1 MGTLTQKPS
10 DKTTSRTDLPGIEML
25 SDAEQLTTVE
35 RHAYEAK
42 VGELEALQRARPSLK
57 DWLDLRLGWWG
68 FVRKNLDE
76 PMPPGVGWWQTL
88 GNLLLTLLIFQFIT
102 GVALAM
108 YYSPSPDHA
117 YQSVKYITDQV
128 PMGRFIR
135 GIHHWGATCI
145 VIAVVL
151 HILRVFFWGCYKKPR
166 ELTWVV
172 GVLIF
177 QVILGFS
184 FTGYLLPWDQKAYW
198 ATVVGTRIAETVPW
212 LGDTV
217 MLLIRGGKEVGALT
231 LTRFYA
237 VHIMVLPVALIGLT
251 ALHLY
256 LVRHLHIAGP
266 VVPQK
271 GKPVAFYPTQL
282 LRDAVVVLVGIGI
295 VFTLAIAAKPEL
307 GDIADP
313 SRVDFTPRPEWYFLG
328 LYELLKL
335 IPAKLEVLGTIII
348 PGMVT
353 TGMVLLPWLD
363 RSDSRH
369 PAQRRWIMDVGVAL
383 ILFIGTLTLKGM
395 LSEPPPRPR
404 PATPPAVSSTA
415 PPERPA
421 PPRQAR

>member
-1 MGTLTQKPS
+1 MT
-10 DKTTSRTDLPGIEML
+10 
-25 SDAEQLTTVE
+25 QLTEKPPE
-35 RHAYEAK
+35 RIRKTPESPHPALE
-42 VGELEALQRARPSLK
+42 ELKIARPSLK
-57 DWLDLRLGWWG
+57 DWLDLRIGWWG

-88 GNLLLTLLIFQFIT
+88 GNLLLTLLMFQFVT

-117 YQSVKYITDQV
+117 YQSVKYISDEVTL
-128 PMGRFIR
+128 GSFIR
-135 GIHHWGATCI
+135 GLHHWGATLI
-145 VIAVVL
+145 IIAVVL

-198 ATVVGTRIAETVPW
+198 ATVVGTRIAGTVPVVGES
-212 LGDTV
+212 LMTLV
-217 MLLIRGGKEVGALT
+217 RGGLEVGALT

-237 VHIMVLPVALIGLT
+237 VHIMVLPVALMALT
-251 ALHLY
+251 GFHLY
-256 LVRHLHIAGP
+256 LVRRLHIAGP

-271 GKPVAFYPTQL
+271 GKPVPFYPTQL
-282 LRDAVVVLVGIGI
+282 FRDAVVVLVGIGI
-295 VFTLAIAAKPEL
+295 LFTLALGFKPEL
-307 GDIADP
+307 TSVADP
-313 SRVDFTPRPEWYFLG
+313 SRVDFSPRPEWYFLG

-335 IPAKLEVLGTIII
+335 MPPQLEVLGTVII

-353 TGMVLLPWLD
+353 VGMLLLPWLD

-369 PAQRRWIMDVGVAL
+369 PAKRRWIIDMALAL
-383 ILFIGTLTLKGM
+383 ILLIGVLTLKGI
-395 LSEPPPRPR
+395 LTEPPPQPHAH
-404 PATPPAVSSTA
+404 ATAASASSAA
-415 PPERPA
+415 PGE
-421 PPRQAR
+421 AR